1 MEGCSEITLV
11 TAPQTFVSSGRLP
24 RDGALVEERPGA
36 SHQVLPAQQQ
46 AVFLP
51 ALRLWLQAQADLS
64 QTSGFLVLVHLL
76 VDLGDGVF
84 DQSQAISQ
92 SPLLLCVS

>member
-1 MEGCSEITLV
+1 MEGSSEITLI

-76 VDLGDGVF
+76 VNLGDGAF
-84 DQSQAISQ
+84 DQSQAVSQ